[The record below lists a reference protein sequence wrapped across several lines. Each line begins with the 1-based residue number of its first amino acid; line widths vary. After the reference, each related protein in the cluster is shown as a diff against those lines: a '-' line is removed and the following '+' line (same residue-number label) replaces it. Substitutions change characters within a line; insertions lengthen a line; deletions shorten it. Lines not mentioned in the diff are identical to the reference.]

1 MIRYVT
7 ISGADESL
15 GWGPKVILQ
24 QFCPLCSSHLS
35 FSFILVMQKQD
46 IYLSLISSF
55 PKTQVIGVLREP
67 GLDYVGEFGPP
78 PSHHAQGSD
87 LVEVSFTIIR
97 PPGVAKDL
105 RIQTFSFDVYVSSYQ
120 RVFKYCK
127 LVTISLFSLL
137 FFVTFLTKDTTG
149 SDKLGGDGWE
159 GRRLPH
165 VRTRRCR
172 EVSLPLKS
180 ISFSSCTL
188 QLDLFLNEICNIFFP
203 VPETCRPLLHNLTTL
218 HLQQGWNN
226 LAEAVSAAKNPL
238 SFQTYTPNL
247 QQENTQP

>member
-1 MIRYVT
+1 MGTKGNSST
-7 ISGADESL
+7 IL
-15 GWGPKVILQ
+15 P
-24 QFCPLCSSHLS
+24 PL
-35 FSFILVMQKQD
+35 FIPPFFLIHPCHAKQD

-159 GRRLPH
+159 G
-165 VRTRRCR
+165 
-172 EVSLPLKS
+172 
-180 ISFSSCTL
+180 
-188 QLDLFLNEICNIFFP
+188 
-203 VPETCRPLLHNLTTL
+203 
-218 HLQQGWNN
+218 
-226 LAEAVSAAKNPL
+226 
-238 SFQTYTPNL
+238 
-247 QQENTQP
+247 